1 MILKLL
7 ACIATKEN
15 KGPKKKNLIFFM
27 YVSQLIHPQK
37 SIHFF
42 HQSIATSNAQ
52 YQDNFI
58 NIDE

>member
-7 ACIATKEN
+7 ACIATREN
-15 KGPKKKNLIFFM
+15 KGPKKKPNFFL

-42 HQSIATSNAQ
+42 HKSIATSNAQ